1 MKKSFISL
9 ALALALLMCAAPG
22 AYASYLPPLE
32 TLPASSEPLVYT
44 SANIS
49 CQVGDTAVISVN
61 AQSPDGGILSY
72 QWYRSIDGTNIN
84 GSMIVTATGSNY
96 YADTSTRGTYY
107 YYCVVTNS
115 SAYGSSSVISSTIS
129 VTVEESSEPVVEG
142 IGVLIMPDKISYKVG
157 DRLVTDGLTVRVYT
171 DQGYYD
177 VTSGLE
183 CSPATLST
191 EGSQII
197 TVRYAGKS
205 CTFSVD
211 VEEEKEVVQS
221 ISVASMP
228 TKTSYTVGER
238 LDTSGLVIRVV
249 TNKQVKDISEG
260 FSCTPKLLSNEGSQ
274 QVRVVYG
281 AVSCIFNVSVVA
293 NSTPSP
299 SPTATASPSPTAS
312 PQVSP
317 GASPEGGAASPSP
330 SSNSSSHEPH
340 ETRAGNTFIQV
351 MLALALLALVGLGAY
366 VYTMQRKNRK

>member
-1 MKKSFISL
+1 M
-9 ALALALLMCAAPG
+9 
-22 AYASYLPPLE
+22 
-32 TLPASSEPLVYT
+32 
-44 SANIS
+44 
-49 CQVGDTAVISVN
+49 
-61 AQSPDGGILSY
+61 
-72 QWYRSIDGTNIN
+72 
-84 GSMIVTATGSNY
+84 
-96 YADTSTRGTYY
+96 
-107 YYCVVTNS
+107 
-115 SAYGSSSVISSTIS
+115 
-129 VTVEESSEPVVEG
+129 
-142 IGVLIMPDKISYKVG
+142 
-157 DRLVTDGLTVRVYT
+157 
-171 DQGYYD
+171 
-177 VTSGLE
+177 
-183 CSPATLST
+183 
-191 EGSQII
+191 
-197 TVRYAGKS
+197 
-205 CTFSVD
+205 
-211 VEEEKEVVQS
+211 EEEKEVVQS

-330 SSNSSSHEPH
+330 SSNSSHEPH